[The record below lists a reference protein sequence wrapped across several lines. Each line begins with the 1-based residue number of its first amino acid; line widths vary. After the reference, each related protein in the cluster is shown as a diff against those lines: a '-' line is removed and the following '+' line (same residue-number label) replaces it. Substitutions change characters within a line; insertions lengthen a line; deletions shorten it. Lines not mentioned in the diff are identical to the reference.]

1 MNNGLGYLKFG
12 LAGVEQ
18 KLVEAAK
25 EPIREATI
33 LAMAVQPGKVVGVD
47 PKSWFEKLSSLS
59 RESSSTGKRFRA
71 KLAII
76 SSYILGLPIE
86 DAVRLGAFV
95 ELIQSAS
102 LVHDDVVD
110 EAKTRRGKP
119 TVNRLADNRFA
130 VLTGDYILAQAISEL
145 HSLRN
150 NDLLGLFSQ
159 VVSQMTFGEAMEI
172 ETTGNPDRSLEHY
185 LATISLKTAS
195 LMAFTCSSACIL
207 SGSSKLKTK
216 SLANFGFNLGMA
228 FQLVDDV
235 LDYVGPDG
243 KEPGQDVKEG
253 IVTMPVIMLSCKEG
267 IFTDPF
273 LKTLEKVST
282 ENTLHKTISLA
293 KDYSNR
299 ANASLKPVVGE
310 NMDGIE
316 LLSQINEDIYERLPS
331 NLLQE
336 SKKHQWQTL

>member
-1 MNNGLGYLKFG
+1 MSLKNIFKHKPNRFVELLIEQATLTERGLEELNNYLLQRNSKN
-12 LAGVEQ
+12 AKKINHTE
-18 KLVEAAK
+18 KEADEVRRVLIEELMK
-25 EPIREATI
+25 TFVTPYDREDI
-33 LAMAVQPGKVVGVD
+33 
-47 PKSWFEKLSSLS
+47 FSLS
-59 RESSSTGKRFRA
+59 RE
-71 KLAII
+71 I
-76 SSYILGLPIE
+76 
-86 DAVRLGAFV
+86 
-95 ELIQSAS
+95 
-102 LVHDDVVD
+102 
-110 EAKTRRGKP
+110 
-119 TVNRLADNRFA
+119 
-130 VLTGDYILAQAISEL
+130 
-145 HSLRN
+145 
-150 NDLLGLFSQ
+150 
-159 VVSQMTFGEAMEI
+159 
-172 ETTGNPDRSLEHY
+172 
-185 LATISLKTAS
+185 
-195 LMAFTCSSACIL
+195 
-207 SGSSKLKTK
+207 
-216 SLANFGFNLGMA
+216 
-228 FQLVDDV
+228 DDV